1 MNKIKSIFNGNLKS
15 MVWAKMF
22 TTILLSSLSLL
33 VILVFTFIIY
43 HQFTFY
49 GNEIIY
55 LLAQLIKE
63 HLLCLFVFVWLIDV
77 IFVVCFYWKKSL
89 GYINVMMNASGQLIS
104 ADDELIHLPTELKEV
119 ENQMNEVK
127 QKAIKNARLAKE
139 EEQRKND
146 LIVYLAHDLKTPLT
160 SVIGYLTLLH
170 DEQQISKELQ
180 HKYLSISL
188 DRAER
193 LGDLINEF
201 FEITRFN
208 LSQLTIELSQINLT
222 RMLEQIIYEFK
233 PIFTNKKLQCTLHS
247 TKNIKIKCDVNKL
260 ERVFDNLIRNSINY
274 SFENSTIKIT
284 AEQKSNGVYMCFTN
298 HGNTI
303 SKEKLNRIF
312 EEFYRLDSSRATKT
326 GGTGLGLAIAKK
338 IIILHNGTITAS
350 SENEKI
356 NFKIYLPI
364 LP

>member
-1 MNKIKSIFNGNLKS
+1 MNRRKNIMNGNLKNII
-15 MVWAKMF
+15 WARIF

-33 VILVFTFIIY
+33 VILVFAFIIY
-43 HQFTFY
+43 RKFTFY
-49 GNEIIY
+49 EDEIVY
-55 LLAQLIKE
+55 LLVQLIKE
-63 HLLCLFVFVWLIDV
+63 HLLYLFVFVWLIDV
-77 IFVVCFYWKKSL
+77 IFVICSYWKKSL
-89 GYINVMMNASGQLIS
+89 GYIDVMMNASGQLIS
-104 ADDELIHLPTELKEV
+104 ADDKLIHLPIELKEV
-119 ENQMNEVK
+119 EDQMNEVK
-127 QKAIKNARLAKE
+127 QKAIKSIRLAKE

-146 LIVYLAHDLKTPLT
+146 LIIYLAHDLKTPLT

-193 LGDLINEF
+193 LEDLINEF

-208 LSQLTIELSQINLT
+208 LSQLTIEPNQINLA
-222 RMLEQIIYEFK
+222 RMLEQIIYEFR
-233 PIFTNKKLQCTLHS
+233 PMFANKNLQCTLHS
-247 TKNIKIKCDVNKL
+247 TENIKIKCDANKL

-274 SFENSTIKIT
+274 SFENSTIEIT
-284 AEQKSNGVYMCFTN
+284 AAQKSDGVYMCFTN

-312 EEFYRLDSSRATKT
+312 EEFYRLDGSRATKA
-326 GGTGLGLAIAKK
+326 GGAGLGLIIAKK
-338 IIILHNGTITAS
+338 IITLHNGTITAS
-350 SENEKI
+350 SKNEKI

-364 LP
+364 FP